1 MVKLTSKVKAHMSPT
16 AEQDEW
22 MQERVP
28 TGVFDSPSGTSL
40 SAPHMPE
47 TLHLLSRLSLGVTE
61 PNGFCC
67 MQS

>member
-1 MVKLTSKVKAHMSPT
+1 MMVKLTSKVKAHMSPT

-40 SAPHMPE
+40 SLHHMCQK
-47 TLHLLSRLSLGVTE
+47 LCICYLGSPLE
-61 PNGFCC
+61 
-67 MQS
+67 